1 MPKINSYANVTTP
14 LLTDKLIGTDV
25 GGTIPNQTKNFTVN
39 QLAEVVLTSTASSGV
54 QHKIV
59 QVTPSEMANIATTR
73 KELIANQGTEKI
85 INLVKASWWKEAD
98 AVTGNPGYAF
108 GGGVVTTINAV
119 FSGQPFNNTALE
131 QFSIQPTDLQNAGQI
146 GARSNINITAA
157 NEIFAVNESLVLQRG
172 QAGGDSPTLGG
183 NVWIY
188 ISYIIHSTSDFS
200 IVTTTT

>member
-1 MPKINSYANVTTP
+1 MPKINTYPTVTTP

-85 INLVKASWWKEAD
+85 INLVNAAWWKEDD
-98 AVTGNPGYAF
+98 AITGNPGYAF

-119 FSGQPFNNTALE
+119 FSGQPFNNSAFA
-131 QFSIQPTDLQNAGQI
+131 QFAIEPSDLQNASQI
-146 GARSNINITAA
+146 GARMEA
-157 NEIFAVNESLVLQRG
+157 NPTLNSRRFAVNESLVLQRG

-188 ISYIIHSTSDFS
+188 LSYIIHSTSDFS

>member
-1 MPKINSYANVTTP
+1 MPKINTYPTVTTP

-25 GGTIPNQTKNFTVN
+25 GGTIPNQTKNFTVE
-39 QLAEVVLTSTASSGV
+39 QLAQIVLTSNASSGV

-85 INLVKASWWKEAD
+85 INLVNASWWKEAD

-108 GGGVVTTINAV
+108 AGGLVTTINAV
-119 FSGQPFNNTALE
+119 FSGQPFDNTALA
-131 QFSIQPTDLQNAGQI
+131 QFSIEPTNLQNAGQI
-146 GARSNINITAA
+146 GSRTLISVTAA
-157 NEIFAVNESLVLQRG
+157 NQIFAVNESLVLQRG
-172 QAGGDSPTLGG
+172 LVGGDSPTLGG
-183 NVWIY
+183 NVFIY
-188 ISYIIHSTSDFS
+188 ISYIIHNTSDFS